1 MSQSDKP
8 KRPSRGKA
16 ARAASTATTSSAD
29 DRRAKAARIQ
39 DKQKAKEK
47 GRGLLVVALSG
58 LVAVA
63 IIGAAAYGPLSG
75 WWKGRELADV
85 PITEIGAAASVCQ
98 DITTKPADGNQD
110 HVEPGTPLSFQDA
123 PPAFGTHYSVWEGL
137 ERPFY
142 TVADRPDIGR
152 LVHNLEHGFTILW
165 YDDTAAA
172 DDAMMTDIKALAK
185 KFTGSDDLRRL
196 KFKAAP
202 WTKDDGDAFPDGQ
215 HIAFTHWS
223 VGGAGN
229 TAADEQLGVWQY
241 CSEPSGAALDSF
253 MQEYDYLD
261 SPEPGAV

>member
-1 MSQSDKP
+1 MSPSDKP

-16 ARAASTATTSSAD
+16 TPAATASKAE
-29 DRRAKAARIQ
+29 DRRSKAARIQ
-39 DKQKAKEK
+39 NQQRAKEK
-47 GRGLLVVALSG
+47 GRGLLVMGLSV
-58 LVAVA
+58 LVAVV
-63 IIGAAAYGPLSG
+63 IIGAAAYGPLTD

-98 DITTKPADGNQD
+98 DIITKPADGNQD
-110 HVEPGTPLSFQDA
+110 HVEPGTPLTFQDA
-123 PPAFGTHYSVWEGL
+123 PPAFGVHYSVWEGL

-152 LVHNLEHGFTILW
+152 LVHNLEHGFTVLW
-165 YDDTAAA
+165 YDETAAA
-172 DDAMMTDIKALAK
+172 DDEMMTDIKALAK

-202 WTKDDGDAFPDGQ
+202 WTKDDGDSFPDGQ

-229 TAADEQLGVWQY
+229 TAPDEQVGVWQY

-253 MQEYDYLD
+253 MEQYDYLD